1 MAEDEGPQAGA
12 AGRAAHLT
20 TWFTLV
26 ISVAAIVSASV
37 VGVITNSRA
46 NDTAIA
52 TARINAENYDRNQT
66 RSFLRVQRQDAYSR
80 FDTAAQRVFLT
91 QKDHL
96 DTFRADGDAAAR
108 GSASDAAHDALVA
121 YYSVVPQVEM
131 LASPE
136 MYDFLH
142 ALESSLRDYLSMVA
156 DTIALLEANPGQN
169 VDDVLSVVRRERYPD
184 SAIDPNDSEPG
195 YVSSDF
201 LDIARRDMG
210 NTDGF

>member
-1 MAEDEGPQAGA
+1 MAVDEGPQPA
-12 AGRAAHLT
+12 ANGRAAHLS

-26 ISVAAIVSASV
+26 VSVAAIDSASV

-80 FDTAAQRVFLT
+80 FDTAAQRMFLT
-91 QKDHL
+91 QKDYL
-96 DTFRADGDAAAR
+96 DTFRAEGDASARDSAA
-108 GSASDAAHDALVA
+108 DAAHDALVE
-121 YYSVVPQVEM
+121 YYAVVPQVEM

-136 MYDFLH
+136 MYDFVH
-142 ALESSLRDYLSMVA
+142 ALESSLRRYLSLVT
-156 DTIALLEANPGQN
+156 DTIASLEANPGQN
-169 VDDVLSVVRRERYPD
+169 VDDVLSTIQRERYPD
-184 SAIDPNDSEPG
+184 SALDPSDSEPG
-195 YVSSDF
+195 YASSDF